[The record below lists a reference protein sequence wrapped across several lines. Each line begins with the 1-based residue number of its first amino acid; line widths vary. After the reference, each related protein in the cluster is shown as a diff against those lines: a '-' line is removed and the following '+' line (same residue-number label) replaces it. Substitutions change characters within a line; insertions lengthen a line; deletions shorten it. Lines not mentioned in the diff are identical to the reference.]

1 MIAMIKCRKTA
12 ARIVGLVSCLTLVS
26 ACMSEVLDR
35 QAEQIRQ
42 QSEEIARQRKDIEA
56 LAAGKQLQDRQQQD
70 CQRAFRDYFDKA
82 QLSTNRDE
90 VMSLYRKG
98 LELCPDDDVAHY
110 EFGRALADAGRRA
123 EAEKE
128 FEAALKINPGFAE
141 ARRQL
146 EALRQSR

>member
-1 MIAMIKCRKTA
+1 MNSK
-12 ARIVGLVSCLTLVS
+12 ARILSVIAFLTLLS
-26 ACMSEVLDR
+26 ACMTEALER

-42 QSEEIARQRKDIEA
+42 QNEEISRQRQELEA
-56 LAAGKQLQDRQQQD
+56 LAAGKQVQDRQQQD
-70 CQRAFRDYFDKA
+70 CSRAFREYFDKA

-90 VMSLYRKG
+90 VISLYRKG

-110 EFGRALADAGRRA
+110 EFGRALADAGRRD

-128 FEAALKINPGFAE
+128 FEAALKINPGFGE

-146 EALRQSR
+146 DVLRANR

>member
-1 MIAMIKCRKTA
+1 MIVNSKAGILSVIA
-12 ARIVGLVSCLTLVS
+12 FLSVLSG
-26 ACMSEVLDR
+26 CMSEVLDR

-42 QSEEIARQRKDIEA
+42 QNEEIARQRKEIEA
-56 LAAGKQLQDRQQQD
+56 LGTGQQLQDSQQQD
-70 CQRAFRDYFDKA
+70 CNRAFREYFDKA

-90 VMSLYRKG
+90 VLSLYRKG
-98 LELCPDDDVAHY
+98 LEICPDDDVAHY
-110 EFGRALADAGRRA
+110 ELGRALADTGRRA

-146 EALRQSR
+146 EALRNNR

>member
-1 MIAMIKCRKTA
+1 MESITRILSVIAFLSLFS
-12 ARIVGLVSCLTLVS
+12 G
-26 ACMSEVLDR
+26 CMSEVLDR

-42 QSEEIARQRKDIEA
+42 QNEEIARQRKEIEA
-56 LAAGKQLQDRQQQD
+56 LATGQQLQDSQQQD
-70 CQRAFRDYFDKA
+70 CNRAFREYFDKA

-90 VMSLYRKG
+90 VLSLYRKG
-98 LELCPDDDVAHY
+98 LEICPDDDVAHY
-110 EFGRALADAGRRA
+110 ELGRALADTGRRA

-146 EALRQSR
+146 EALRNNR